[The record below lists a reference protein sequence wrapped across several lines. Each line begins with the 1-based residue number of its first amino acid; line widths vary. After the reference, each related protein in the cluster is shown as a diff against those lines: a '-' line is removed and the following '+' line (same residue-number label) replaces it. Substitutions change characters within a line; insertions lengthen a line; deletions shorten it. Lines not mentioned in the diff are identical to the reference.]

1 MVIPLSLSISLSIF
15 SKPCCSS
22 ISSSC
27 CCCRSSSSSSSFCCP
42 VVKLIVRRTFLR
54 QEGVVNERL
63 RIFLFSFSVIGALS
77 PHQFIATAQ
86 YMRRCCWC
94 AAFFISFYF
103 FVVAFV
109 VAGFIDYSVFARLPF
124 GGGGLHAESQ
134 RSGNPG
140 LECCSRGWCWCCCW
154 HCCCC
159 CCSVSSC
166 GTVVAAADA
175 TDDTTSRAGAH
186 KAIFVE
192 HLLMLLSSLLQK
204 PQLTFQLLFALQQS
218 TAASL
223 QYCSFTL
230 RLRLRLQLPFLLSS
244 WFQFQSHYRCGRTW
258 PWSCSRFWSWF
269 CFWLLSS
276 CCR

>member
-1 MVIPLSLSISLSIF
+1 MVSLKWLFLSPFLN
-15 SKPCCSS
+15 PCCSS

-27 CCCRSSSSSSSFCCP
+27 CSCRSSSSSSCCCP
-42 VVKLIVRRTFLR
+42 VVRLIVCRTFLG

-63 RIFLFSFSVIGALS
+63 LIFFLFSFSDIGGSA

-86 YMRRCCWC
+86 YVRRFCWC
-94 AAFFISFYF
+94 AAFFIFFYF
-103 FVVAFV
+103 FVVVFV

-124 GGGGLHAESQ
+124 GGGGLHAQ

-140 LECCSRGWCWCCCW
+140 LECCSRSWWCCW
-154 HCCCC
+154 NRC
-159 CCSVSSC
+159 CCSSFC
-166 GTVVAAADA
+166 GTVGAAADA
-175 TDDTTSRAGAH
+175 TDDTSRAGAH

-192 HLLMLLSSLLQK
+192 HLLLLLPTVLQQ
-204 PQLTFQLLFALQQS
+204 PQLTFQLLFALHQS

-230 RLRLRLQLPFLLSS
+230 RRLRLQLPFLLSS
-244 WFQFQSHYRCGRTW
+244 WFQFQFHCRCGRTW

-276 CCR
+276 CFR